1 MKIDNTIT
9 LERIR
14 SVLTPRVILVSLLI
28 VSLLSTVLY
37 VTLDSRSKSEVLI
50 WFVTTE
56 ADDSIP
62 TSRVD
67 DINNYGRE
75 CEIDKIV
82 ISRRHPEDRYF
93 DVIMSTTAFY
103 SCDIFIMTDEMALK
117 YSEMDMFLPLDE
129 VYVLGEDALIVGDGP
144 VGISLDE
151 KYYLLINRE
160 SDVDSTILYNI
171 IDLLR
176 GK

>member
-14 SVLTPRVILVSLLI
+14 RVLTPRVILVSLLI
-28 VSLLSTVLY
+28 VSLLSTVIY

-62 TSRVD
+62 ASRVD

-75 CEIDKIV
+75 CGIDKIL

-103 SCDIFIMTDEMALK
+103 SCDIFIMTEEMALK

-129 VYVLGEDALIVGDGP
+129 AYVLGEDALIVGDES

>member
-1 MKIDNTIT
+1 MKIDNAIT
-9 LERIR
+9 LGRIKR
-14 SVLTPRVILVSLLI
+14 VLTLRVILVSLLI
-28 VSLLSTVLY
+28 VSLLSTVVY
-37 VTLDSRSKSEVLI
+37 VTLDNRSKSEVLI

-56 ADDSIP
+56 ADDIIP
-62 TSRVD
+62 SSRVD
-67 DINNYGRE
+67 AINNYGRE
-75 CEIDKIV
+75 CGIDKV
-82 ISRRHPEDRYF
+82 LVSRRHTEDRYF

-129 VYVLGEDALIVGDGP
+129 VYAHGDDVLIIGDES

-151 KYYLLINRE
+151 KYYLFINRE
-160 SDVDSTILYNI
+160 SDVDSTTLYNI

>member
-14 SVLTPRVILVSLLI
+14 RVLTPRVILVSLLI

-50 WFVTTE
+50 WFVTAE

-75 CEIDKIV
+75 CGIDKIL

-103 SCDIFIMTDEMALK
+103 SCDIFIMTEEMALK

-129 VYVLGEDALIVGDGP
+129 AYVLGEDALIFGDES

>member
-14 SVLTPRVILVSLLI
+14 RVLTPRVILVSLLI
-28 VSLLSTVLY
+28 VSLLSTVVY
-37 VTLDSRSKSEVLI
+37 VTLNSRIKSEVLI
-50 WFVTTE
+50 WLVTTE

-62 TSRVD
+62 ASRVD

-75 CEIDKIV
+75 CEIDKIL

-129 VYVLGEDALIVGDGP
+129 AYVLGEDALIIGDSP

>member
-14 SVLTPRVILVSLLI
+14 RVLTPRVILVSLLI
-28 VSLLSTVLY
+28 VSLLSTVIY

-62 TSRVD
+62 ASRVD

-75 CEIDKIV
+75 CGIDKIL

-103 SCDIFIMTDEMALK
+103 SCDIFIMTEEMALK

-129 VYVLGEDALIVGDGP
+129 AYVLGEDALIVGDES

-160 SDVDSTILYNI
+160 SDVESTILYNI

>member
-9 LERIR
+9 LERIKR
-14 SVLTPRVILVSLLI
+14 VLTPRVILVSLLI

-37 VTLDSRSKSEVLI
+37 MTLDSRSKSEVLI
-50 WFVTTE
+50 WFVTAE

-75 CEIDKIV
+75 CGIDKIL

-103 SCDIFIMTDEMALK
+103 SCDIFIMTEEMALK
-117 YSEMDMFLPLDE
+117 YSEMDMFLPLGE
-129 VYVLGEDALIVGDGP
+129 AYVLGEDALIFGDES